1 MHTLRLKFT
10 ADGFPHSSFFQ
21 HSRGEEKE
29 MHLEEMKPAEV
40 MTNTTE
46 VERGLEL
53 VNLFALCDDPH
64 SSYCAC

>member
-1 MHTLRLKFT
+1 
-10 ADGFPHSSFFQ
+10 
-21 HSRGEEKE
+21 

-46 VERGLEL
+46 VARGLEL